1 MKIRVAELAAALALA
16 ALFPADG
23 RAQDATSEPA
33 VPANALLRQA
43 VAKQELLPASG
54 YFTWMDRVEKEQR
67 SVTKRMV
74 MTPDGILS
82 RTVAINDR
90 ELSAKERR
98 EDDAR
103 INRLLDPEEMHEK
116 AQKQQLLRERIERL
130 LRSVPDALDCTYQRE
145 LNPGGQ
151 ARPYAV
157 LECSPKPDF
166 SPPNRESQVLAAM
179 HAVVTIDRIDT
190 RMTHFEGTLIE
201 DVRFAWGFLAK
212 LNRGGHL
219 VLRQEKLESGLWGLT
234 RMELLVDGR
243 IVMIKPL
250 HIERRESAW
259 DYRAVPA
266 MSVSQALE
274 FLRTVPSETAPAG
287 R

>member
-23 RAQDATSEPA
+23 RALDAASEPA

-43 VAKQELLPASG
+43 VAKQGLLPASG
-54 YFTWMDRVEKEQR
+54 YFTWMDRVEKTQR

-90 ELSAKERR
+90 DLSAEERR

-103 INRLLDPEEMHEK
+103 INRLLDPEEMREK
-116 AQKQQLLRERIERL
+116 AQKQRQLQERIERL
-130 LRSVPDALDCTYQRE
+130 LRAVPDALDCTYQRE
-145 LNPGGQ
+145 VNPRSP
-151 ARPYAV
+151 ARTAAV

-190 RMTHFEGTLIE
+190 RITHFEGTLVE

-219 VLRQEKLESGLWGLT
+219 LLKQEKLESGLWCVT
-234 RMELLVDGR
+234 RMELRVDGR
-243 IVMIKPL
+243 IVMVKPL

-259 DYRAVPA
+259 AYRAVPA
-266 MSVSQALE
+266 MSVPQALE
-274 FLRTVPSETAPAG
+274 FLRTNPSETERAG